1 MSDCCMITSM
11 MSLIVITGVYV
22 YCGIDCLIK
31 PFIKEQEEKEK
42 AKAIDIN
49 KNIELQNYSKESKPL
64 LSPTIYSQPYTT

>member
-11 MSLIVITGVYV
+11 MTLIVITGFYV

-31 PFIKEQEEKEK
+31 PFIKEQEEK

-49 KNIELQNYSKESKPL
+49 KNIELQNLSKENQPL
-64 LSPTIYSQPYTT
+64 LTSTINSQPYKI

>member
-1 MSDCCMITSM
+1 MSECCMITSM

-31 PFIKEQEEKEK
+31 PFIKEQEEK
-42 AKAIDIN
+42 AKDID
-49 KNIELQNYSKESKPL
+49 KDIELQNYSKESKPL